1 MNFFFS
7 SFIVISIIVIT
18 SDTLQELVK
27 SLERKIVETE
37 KKYEESS
44 RIREERMNQIM
55 ETESRMTEQKTIMQR
70 FL

>member
-1 MNFFFS
+1 MNFFS